1 MARRVGGVFK
11 AAGLLTGT
19 AVLTLVVLGVWV
31 VKGIRNPDDD

>member
-19 AVLTLVVLGVWV
+19 ALVAVIVLGVWV
-31 VKGIRNPDDD
+31 VKGIQNRDDD